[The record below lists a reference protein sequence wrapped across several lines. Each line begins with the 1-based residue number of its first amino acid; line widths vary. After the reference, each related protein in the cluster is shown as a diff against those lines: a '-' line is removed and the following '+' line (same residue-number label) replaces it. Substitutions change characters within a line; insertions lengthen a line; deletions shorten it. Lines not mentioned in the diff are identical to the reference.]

1 MDAPIR
7 SIPKTRN
14 AMCAIE
20 LQTGAVSSGETER
33 ALTGL
38 EIFGASPD
46 NPEGNSGTRVYIESL
61 NRQITVN
68 DVGGG
73 VQKYQIDVY
82 AGLEGGAADLS
93 LGNHSSQVWRL
104 ERVE

>member
-1 MDAPIR
+1 
-7 SIPKTRN
+7 
-14 AMCAIE
+14 MCAIE

-61 NRQITVN
+61 NRQIAVN
-68 DVGGG
+68 DTDGG

-82 AGLEGGAADLS
+82 SGLEDGTSDLTFP
-93 LGNHSSQVWRL
+93 GNHSSQVWRL